1 MQCIIL
7 ECAYIKI
14 LSGAHNRRNLGI
26 SKYIKIMLVL
36 NCHSSAV
43 EASVLGYDTAS
54 LGNQIASFCSNIMP

>member
-1 MQCIIL
+1 M
-7 ECAYIKI
+7 KI

-36 NCHSSAV
+36 NCHSSAT

-54 LGNQIASFCSNIMP
+54 LGNHIALFYSNIMP